1 MLRGALAYHEDMN
14 NKSRRQLSLEL
25 VEKISEIGRLG
36 LIIPEQYDGC
46 GGSFF
51 DLVVLLEEMG

>member
-1 MLRGALAYHEDMN
+1 MN